1 MYFYTRKVS
10 SILTNITEIEKMG
23 LTTLSLIDSNNDYRK
38 VEYQVRWWGMKSGFN
53 SEILSKKGQTIRGNN
68 GYYSSREWKIFP
80 EDYETLQKFVVGFKV
95 INSLSIIRYRQ
106 DKDKVL
112 LDVSDETQSVSLND
126 IKPRDIQPT
135 DRFYHQKG
143 IYREEPHKLQWCGIK
158 KWGTPDVISD
168 GFELIETLKK
178 EKTEK
183 IVEHFI
189 KQYEESE
196 YG

>member
-1 MYFYTRKVS
+1 
-10 SILTNITEIEKMG
+10 
-23 LTTLSLIDSNNDYRK
+23 
-38 VEYQVRWWGMKSGFN
+38 MKSGFN

-95 INSLSIIRYRQ
+95 INGLSIIRYRQ
-106 DKDKVL
+106 DKHQVL

-126 IKPRDIQPT
+126 IQPRDIQPT
-135 DRFYHQKG
+135 DNFYHQKG
-143 IYREEPHKLQWCGIK
+143 IYREESNKRYWGGIK
-158 KWGTPDVISD
+158 KWGTPDVLSE

-183 IVEHFI
+183 IVESFL
-189 KQYEESE
+189 KEYEKEE
-196 YG
+196 Y